1 MNIPITA
8 AQFRKA
14 ITQSSARWV
23 EFKARADEDD
33 SQTQKTVF
41 RLARDHEG
49 HAHVEHAYGRLIVC
63 FDHIG
68 YHFALDRLHEN
79 FPEWS
84 WQKQIGSK
92 TWCRPEHLELVDT
105 LTELF
110 PAPAERIAAA
120 AIRAARRSSEVRP

>member
-1 MNIPITA
+1 
-8 AQFRKA
+8 
-14 ITQSSARWV
+14 
-23 EFKARADEDD
+23 
-33 SQTQKTVF
+33 
-41 RLARDHEG
+41 
-49 HAHVEHAYGRLIVC
+49 LIVC